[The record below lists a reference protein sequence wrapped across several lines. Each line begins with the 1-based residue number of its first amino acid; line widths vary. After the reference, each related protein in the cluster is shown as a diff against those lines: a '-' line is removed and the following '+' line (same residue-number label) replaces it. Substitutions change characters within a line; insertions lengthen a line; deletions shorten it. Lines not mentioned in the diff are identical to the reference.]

1 MSEITLHTVW
11 SLDQHSHEGL
21 GFMFQIRLSDSE
33 GSGMNPGLQVA
44 VQVFIGI
51 HFRRIHTEGLPTPQL
66 PHN

>member
-1 MSEITLHTVW
+1 MSEITLNMVW

-21 GFMFQIRLSDSE
+21 VFMFQIRRYDSG
-33 GSGMNPGLQVA
+33 GSRMHPGFQVV
-44 VQVFIGI
+44 VQVLIGI